1 MKKTAIITIICLG
14 LLLGACGKKGQQ
26 GKSMEQIQKE
36 EGIPVRVVT
45 VTEDSISEEL
55 TYNAVLGGSSDS
67 YGISML
73 ADVVAGVHAKVGDR
87 VSAGQVIVSFPRTTP
102 SAQFEQASTGFN
114 AARQAYER
122 MKKLHEEGAISQQ
135 DLDNV
140 ETQYKLAKANMESS
154 RKLINVTAPLSGVL
168 TSVAVAP
175 GEMSN
180 PGQILFQ
187 VSATAGYKAKFNVP
201 DKVARNLRVGTPATA
216 TVGDLSLEGRVS
228 KVSLAL
234 DPQTQGVPVEVS
246 FPAGGQRVSYGVTA
260 RVKLQTQSRT
270 GVIVVNREQIVLENG
285 KKFVW
290 VVEKGQ
296 AIKREIETGM
306 DNQVRFEVISGLEP
320 GDILITEGISL
331 LSDNDLIK
339 VIE

>member
-1 MKKTAIITIICLG
+1 MRKITIITIICLA

-36 EGIPVRVVT
+36 EGIPVRIIT
-45 VTEDSISEEL
+45 VAEDSFSEEL

-67 YGISML
+67 FGISML
-73 ADVVAGVHAKVGDR
+73 SDVVAGVHAKVGDR
-87 VSAGQVIVSFPRTTP
+87 VSAGQVIVSFPRSTP
-102 SAQFEQASTGFN
+102 AAQFEQASTGHD
-114 AARQAYER
+114 AARQVFER
-122 MKKLHEEGAISQQ
+122 MKKLHAEGAISQQ
-135 DLDNV
+135 DMDNV
-140 ETQYKLAKANMESS
+140 ETQFKLAKANMESS
-154 RKLINVTAPLSGVL
+154 RKMINVTAPLSGVL

-175 GEMSN
+175 GEMSF

-201 DKVARNLRVGTPATA
+201 DKVARNLKVGTAATA
-216 TVGDLSLEGRVS
+216 TVGDISLNGRVS

-260 RVKLQTQSRT
+260 RVKLQTQSRD
-270 GVIVVNREQIVLENG
+270 GVIVVNREHITQENG
-285 KKFVW
+285 KKYVW
-290 VVEKGQ
+290 VAQKGH
-296 AIKREIETGM
+296 AVKREIETGM
-306 DNQVRFEVISGLEP
+306 DNQVRFEVVSGLEP
-320 GDILITEGISL
+320 GDLLITEGITL
-331 LSDNDLIK
+331 LSENDLIK